1 MSFGALQKPNV
12 GFGPGVKPSQTIGSV
27 SSPSG
32 LHPSVES
39 GYGMNPLKST
49 RSGYTW
55 GYGDPNQVDLWG
67 NQGVKPSY
75 DPAGDHLPFNA
86 GTVMDVE
93 TPYVIEPGVP
103 QLGYDPIYGTE
114 TKSTRVLSPNIE
126 SLAEKTDVLSDKD
139 LAELEN
145 NYKILEQ
152 QRQDK
157 LNKMMELATMGDDT
171 PQTSISPQMVGA
183 GSGMRNFQPI
193 ASGPLKRPDDILNTP
208 FLQGL
213 YT

>member
-1 MSFGALQKPNV
+1 MSFGAFQKPDV

-27 SSPSG
+27 SNPSG
-32 LHPSVES
+32 LHPSIES
-39 GYGMNPLKST
+39 GYGMNPILATGDDVFYPIYEST
-49 RSGYTW
+49 G
-55 GYGDPNQVDLWG
+55 G
-67 NQGVKPSY
+67 N
-75 DPAGDHLPFNA
+75 LPFNA

-93 TPYVIEPGVP
+93 TPYVIDPGVP

-126 SLAEKTDVLSDKD
+126 SLAEKTDVLSDKN

-157 LNKMMELATMGDDT
+157 MNKMMELATMGDDT
-171 PQTSISPQMVGA
+171 PQTSIRPQMVGA

-208 FLQGL
+208 FLQRL
-213 YT
+213 YS

>member
-1 MSFGALQKPNV
+1 MSFGAFQKPNV

-27 SSPSG
+27 SHPSG
-32 LHPSVES
+32 LHPSIES
-39 GYGMNPLKST
+39 GYGMNPILATGDDVFYPIYEST
-49 RSGYTW
+49 E
-55 GYGDPNQVDLWG
+55 G
-67 NQGVKPSY
+67 N
-75 DPAGDHLPFNA
+75 LPFNA
-86 GTVMDVE
+86 GTQM
-93 TPYVIEPGVP
+93 TPGGPKI
-103 QLGYDPIYGTE
+103 
-114 TKSTRVLSPNIE
+114 LSPNIE
-126 SLAEKTDVLSDKD
+126 SLSEKTDVLSDKD

-157 LNKMMELATMGDDT
+157 MNKMMELATMGDDRQAT
-171 PQTSISPQMVGA
+171 APRPQMVGA

-213 YT
+213 YS